1 MPALRPISAVEDK
14 DPRRAIWADFP
25 NLSSPTPRKS
35 GRFCPKKLKSAKN
48 PLKNAQNA
56 SKSLL
61 RQNLMAIR
69 TLTAARYLGVREI
82 ALSKAI
88 GTGPLGIH
96 SLRDSCMAATKTT
109 GKKAPAKKAPAKKA
123 PAAKK
128 PAARATAVKKPAA
141 KAAAKPAAKRAAPA
155 KAPAAKA
162 PVKKVTAVSA
172 KMSKATILNEI
183 AGTTGL
189 ARKDV
194 ASVMAE
200 LETIIERHLKKRAV
214 GEFALPGLLKI
225 KTVKKPAQRAKKGVP
240 NPFKPG
246 ETMDVAAKPA
256 SVRVRITPLK
266 KLKDMA
272 Q

>member
-1 MPALRPISAVEDK
+1 
-14 DPRRAIWADFP
+14 
-25 NLSSPTPRKS
+25 
-35 GRFCPKKLKSAKN
+35 
-48 PLKNAQNA
+48 
-56 SKSLL
+56 
-61 RQNLMAIR
+61 
-69 TLTAARYLGVREI
+69 
-82 ALSKAI
+82 
-88 GTGPLGIH
+88 
-96 SLRDSCMAATKTT
+96 MAATKTT
-109 GKKAPAKKAPAKKA
+109 GKKAPAKKA

-128 PAARATAVKKPAA
+128 PAARATAAKKPAA
-141 KAAAKPAAKRAAPA
+141 KAAPKPAAKKAAPA
-155 KAPAAKA
+155 KAPAAKAPAKA

-183 AGTTGL
+183 AGSTGL

-194 ASVMAE
+194 AAVMTE
-200 LETIIERHLKKRAV
+200 LEVIIERHLKKRAV

-225 KTVKKPAQRAKKGVP
+225 KTVKKPAQRARKGVP